1 MGKSPSFLP
10 MDRLLRHDS
19 KRPALTAVKVRASLA
34 FIAVGG
40 VCPLI
45 VI

>member
-19 KRPALTAVKVRASLA
+19 KRPALTAVKVRATLA
-34 FIAVGG
+34 FIAAGG
-40 VCPLI
+40 VYPLI
-45 VI
+45 VS

>member
-1 MGKSPSFLP
+1 MGKSLSFLP

-19 KRPALTAVKVRASLA
+19 KRSALTAVKVRANLA